1 VKPIDPK
8 RLHTVSARRRPSK
21 VRTRDFAKPVPVSC
35 GFGAFYDSLP
45 DILKANDLRVLART
59 AAAARKAGR
68 GIAWGIGGHVVKVGL
83 APLLAD
89 LMERGWVTSLLMNGA
104 AAIHDFDIA
113 FMGRTSEEV
122 GPGVASGEF
131 GMAEETGAF
140 FARAAQEGREVGL
153 GEAVKRA
160 VAEAGFRHAD
170 LSLLA
175 AAHRCKV
182 PVTIHVAIG
191 TDIVHMHPDCDG
203 GAFGAASHKDF
214 LLFAGI
220 CGALHRGGYLNWGSA
235 VIAPEV
241 FVKAVTLANNLRRQP
256 LKITTANFD
265 QLRHYRPRV
274 NVVERPAA
282 KGYDFAGHHE
292 IMLPLFRL
300 ALLEE
305 ERRLSTR
312 RRSAGRRSAGGKA
325 ASSG

>member
-1 VKPIDPK
+1 VKPLDPQ
-8 RLHTVSARRRPSK
+8 RLHTVSARRRRSK
-21 VRTRDFAKPVPVSC
+21 VRSRDFARPVAPSADC
-35 GFGAFYDSLP
+35 GTFYDSSP
-45 DILKANDLRVLART
+45 DILKAGELRALART
-59 AAAARKAGR
+59 TAAARKAGR
-68 GIAWGIGGHVVKVGL
+68 GIAWGLGGHVIKVGL

-89 LMERGWVTSLLMNGA
+89 LMERGWVTALLMNGA
-104 AAIHDFDIA
+104 AAIHDFEIA

-140 FARAAQEGREVGL
+140 FARAAQAGREIGL

-160 VAEAGFRHAD
+160 IAEAGFPHAD
-170 LSLLA
+170 RSLLA
-175 AAHRCKV
+175 AAHRCQV

-203 GAFGAASHKDF
+203 GAYGAASHKDF

-220 CGALHRGGYLNWGSA
+220 CGALHKGVYLNWGSA
-235 VIAPEV
+235 VVAPEV
-241 FVKAVTLANNLRRQP
+241 FVKAVTLANNLRRHP

-292 IMLPLFRL
+292 LMLPLFRL

-305 ERRLSTR
+305 ERRLAVR
-312 RRSAGRRSAGGKA
+312 LQSAPQRGPTIIRG
-325 ASSG
+325 